1 VPTDK
6 RISSAALTTLREHEG
21 SIPYVYDDG
30 DGTWPKARIS
40 SFSTKGYPTIGVG
53 HLIRA
58 SEYDKYAPYLS
69 GGGKELS
76 NRQIEDLL
84 RSDVERVS
92 EGPLRGQ
99 IDVPITQSMWDALVI
114 QAFNTGPNASSVKT
128 TVKAINEGDFDKAQ
142 AALLSGP
149 TSSKGKYLPALAK
162 RRQSEAL
169 LFLRDGYPTFF
180 DGIPTIAYLSVSVG
194 LCSLLIALAVKTKRQ
209 R

>member
-6 RISSAALTTLREHEG
+6 KISSSALSTLRKHEG

-30 DGTWPKARIS
+30 DGTWPKARIG

-58 SEYDKYAPYLS
+58 SEYDKYAPYLAS
-69 GGGKELS
+69 GGKELS
-76 NRQIEDLL
+76 DRQIEDLL

-92 EGPLRGQ
+92 EGPLRNQ
-99 IDVPITQSMWDALVI
+99 INVPITQSMWDALVI
-114 QAFNTGPNASSVKT
+114 QAFNTGPHASSVKA

-162 RRQSEAL
+162 RRQSEAS
-169 LFLRDGYPTFF
+169 LFLQDGYPTFF
-180 DGIPTIAYLSVSVG
+180 HGIPTAAYLGVSIG
-194 LCSLLIALAVKTKRQ
+194 LCSLVLALAVKRKRQ